1 MISGNIYYL
10 TNDSLKAFDID
21 EGMPKE
27 SITGIA
33 EDNLGQIW
41 FSTYGEGLYI
51 WNGKH
56 FYNINKEDGLSDNS
70 IYCIVS
76 DNKGRIWA
84 GSDGG
89 ISKCTF
95 INSKKNIQNYTTAQ
109 GLSDNII
116 KRLIWDNSGFL
127 WFGTDN
133 YGIGRLFPDSNKIE
147 IPQAF
152 KNWTKGSVESMLL
165 MEHEVWIGTN
175 ANGII
180 DFEFSGDK
188 RIRNFLGVDGFN
200 YSSVQCLFRD
210 DEGNIWMASKDHLLQ
225 SPGERIE
232 FKKTIDGKPIAI
244 NVLYLPSKY
253 FLHHHETSIALRN
266 N

>member
-1 MISGNIYYL
+1 M
-10 TNDSLKAFDID
+10 
-21 EGMPKE
+21 
-27 SITGIA
+27 
-33 EDNLGQIW
+33 
-41 FSTYGEGLYI
+41 
-51 WNGKH
+51 
-56 FYNINKEDGLSDNS
+56 
-70 IYCIVS
+70 
-76 DNKGRIWA
+76 
-84 GSDGG
+84 
-89 ISKCTF
+89 
-95 INSKKNIQNYTTAQ
+95 
-109 GLSDNII
+109 
-116 KRLIWDNSGFL
+116 

-188 RIRNFLGVDGFN
+188 GIRNFLGVDGFN

-210 DEGNIWMASKDHLLQ
+210 DEGNIWMASKEHLLQ

-232 FKKTIDGKPIAI
+232 FKKTIDGKPIANI
-244 NVLYLPSKY
+244 HAVLVDSKKRVWYSDDTGLHRLSFEVDGSEKLKSFSIPNLKKIVQLLKNLFLPITMILK
-253 FLHHHETSIALRN
+253 LQEMN
-266 N
+266 